1 MNSGGNRGGGPPA
14 KKFRNE
20 AEDEDEGMSFEER
33 LAMLEDEDQIMGD
46 VPTEVEEAIESQEE
60 RFARWRR
67 PTPPPLDVSKDDL
80 IFQQIDIDHYIGK
93 PFPNMKGARSGPV
106 PIVRMFGVT
115 KLGNSVCCHVHGF
128 HPYFYVP
135 APEKFS
141 KEHIR

>member
-1 MNSGGNRGGGPPA
+1 MWEYIQKYKQR
-14 KKFRNE
+14 KKLPFASRIEIFTVSNTE
-20 AEDEDEGMSFEER
+20 TVESPDARRAEGKTLILNQVKETWISLTE
-33 LAMLEDEDQIMGD
+33 LE
-46 VPTEVEEAIESQEE
+46 
-60 RFARWRR
+60 
-67 PTPPPLDVSKDDL
+67 
-80 IFQQIDIDHYIGK
+80 QIDIDHYIGK